1 MLHHILLQD
10 YSSTIWRTTFELGK
24 AKSSAKEMS
33 RNGQLTFVVPV
44 MNTGKCAGAE
54 TIQLYVHDV
63 KASVERPVKELKCFR
78 KVYLQP
84 GEQQLVELTINEESL
99 SFYDERSQAWKVEP
113 GDFEAL
119 IGTSCDAISS
129 RIKFKLKE

>member
-1 MLHHILLQD
+1 
-10 YSSTIWRTTFELGK
+10 
-24 AKSSAKEMS
+24 MS

-99 SFYDERSQAWKVEP
+99 SFYDERSQAWKAEP